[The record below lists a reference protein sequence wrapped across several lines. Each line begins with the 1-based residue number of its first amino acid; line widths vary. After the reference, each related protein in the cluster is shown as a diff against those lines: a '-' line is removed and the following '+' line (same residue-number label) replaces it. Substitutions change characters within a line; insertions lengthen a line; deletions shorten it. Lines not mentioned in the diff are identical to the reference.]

1 MHTMRNPFRF
11 AALIAAGLLLAPLG
25 FAGLPLPSL
34 TFYGLFL
41 DEFGWPYSVD
51 DYVEIRTGGRHIL
64 SHPLTS
70 TGGRDY
76 NFLIR
81 IPYDSGGRT
90 ADYSI
95 GAISPGETVS
105 LRLVD
110 SRWGTVVVQTN
121 FVCNLPP
128 GAVVRFDSS
137 SGVDTM
143 QDGLPDDLRFW
154 LWETH
159 GDGSAFDPAKW
170 LAGDDTDGDG
180 VSNLD
185 EYKAGTDPANAEDLL
200 QVAISTTD
208 RPGMARITFYSVP
221 GKVYQLEGGTW
232 GPTGL
237 EMRPVYFARNPDEAA
252 LVAETV
258 GTGHLMSVFVPASD
272 NSQILRIRVKVRQQG
287 AVLLP

>member
-1 MHTMRNPFRF
+1 MRYLSS
-11 AALIAAGLLLAPLG
+11 AALLTAGLLATPVL

-51 DYVEIRTGGRHIL
+51 DYLEVRTAGRHIL
-64 SHPLTS
+64 SQSLTA
-70 TGGRDY
+70 TEGRDY
-76 NFLIR
+76 NFLVR
-81 IPYDSGGRT
+81 IPYDSGGRS
-90 ADYSI
+90 ADYSE

-110 SRWGTVVVQTN
+110 GRSGSVVIQTN

-137 SGVDTM
+137 SGVDSL
-143 QDGLPDDLRFW
+143 QDGLPDELRIW

-170 LAGDDTDGDG
+170 RAGDDTDGDG

-185 EYKAGTDPANAEDLL
+185 EYRAGTDPANAEDLL
-200 QVAISTTD
+200 QVAISMTD
-208 RPGMARITFYSVP
+208 RPGVVRITYYSVP
-221 GKVYQLEGGTW
+221 GRVYQLEGGTW
-232 GPTGL
+232 AGNGL
-237 EMRPVYFARNPDEAA
+237 EMHPVYFARTPDEATTI
-252 LVAETV
+252 AETI
-258 GTGHLMSVFVPASD
+258 GTGHLMSLFVPVSED
-272 NSQILRIRVKVRQQG
+272 SQIVRVRVKVRPPG
-287 AVLLP
+287 AALLP

>member
-1 MHTMRNPFRF
+1 M
-11 AALIAAGLLLAPLG
+11 AAGLLTASSG

-41 DEFGWPYSVD
+41 DEFGWPYSLD

-64 SHPLTS
+64 SHSLT
-70 TGGRDY
+70 TTEGRDY
-76 NFLIR
+76 NFLVR
-81 IPYDSGGRT
+81 IPYDSGGRL
-90 ADYSI
+90 ADYAA
-95 GAISPGETVS
+95 GAISPGEMVS

-110 SRWGTVVVQTN
+110 SRSGLVVIQTN
-121 FVCNLPP
+121 FLCTLPP

-137 SGVDTM
+137 SGSDTL
-143 QDGLPDDLRFW
+143 QDGLPDELRIW

-159 GDGSAFDPAKW
+159 GNGSVFDPSKW
-170 LAGDDTDGDG
+170 RAEDDADGDG

-200 QVAISTTD
+200 QVAISMAD
-208 RPGMARITFYSVP
+208 RPGMARIQFYSVP

-232 GPTGL
+232 GATGL
-237 EMRPVYFARNPDEAA
+237 EMAPVYFARNPDEAA
-252 LVAETV
+252 TIAETV
-258 GTGHLMSVFVPASD
+258 GTGHLMSVFVPVAEV
-272 NSQILRIRVKVRQQG
+272 SQILRVQVKFRQQG